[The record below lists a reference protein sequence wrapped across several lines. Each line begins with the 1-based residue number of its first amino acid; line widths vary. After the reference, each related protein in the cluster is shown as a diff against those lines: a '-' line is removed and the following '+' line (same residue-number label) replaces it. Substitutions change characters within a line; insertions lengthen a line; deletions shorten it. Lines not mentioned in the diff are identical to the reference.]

1 MLFLKFRLT
10 FVCKY
15 KYSKQTSNV
24 FIKKNGIFQR
34 LILWECVEKKKTLE
48 FEGLKIFKTF
58 YKALT
63 VLATNI
69 QHYSKN

>member
-1 MLFLKFRLT
+1 MFLL
-10 FVCKY
+10 
-15 KYSKQTSNV
+15 
-24 FIKKNGIFQR
+24 KKNRIFQG
-34 LILWECVEKKKTLE
+34 LILGEEYRSKKTLE